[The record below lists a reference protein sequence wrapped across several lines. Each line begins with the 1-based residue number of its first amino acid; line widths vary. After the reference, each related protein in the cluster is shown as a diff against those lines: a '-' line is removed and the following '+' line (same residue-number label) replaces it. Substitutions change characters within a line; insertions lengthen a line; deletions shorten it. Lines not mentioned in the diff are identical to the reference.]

1 MYKVKKGLYLLRFWR
16 GAAHENSIILLY
28 YKLLYKNNSIYKGGI
43 FTYSDK

>member
-1 MYKVKKGLYLLRFWR
+1 MYKVKKGFISTPL
-16 GAAHENSIILLY
+16 IILLY